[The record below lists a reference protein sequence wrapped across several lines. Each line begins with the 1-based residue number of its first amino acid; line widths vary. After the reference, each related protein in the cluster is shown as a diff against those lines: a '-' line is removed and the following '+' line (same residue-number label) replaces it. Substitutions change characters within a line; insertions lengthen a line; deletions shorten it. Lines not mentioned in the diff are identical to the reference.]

1 MKSSIRT
8 ERRKAGRAVGIAVL
22 LVSVIPSF
30 RLSAQGV
37 LNDFSYDNL
46 RLSGIQVDA
55 GILGASDM
63 MGTTVGGI
71 RFDYGRIAPKVR
83 LMFGLSYFR
92 SQFANEARDR
102 FERRL
107 DSLVNPSTPDTIDLG
122 EIKLSDLIADVDFQY
137 MFPQGRGITAYVGT
151 GVSIHMRNGSGA
163 AIDGTFVDD
172 ALDIITAGL
181 NGTIGFEFNL
191 SKAWRFTVD
200 GRGVLSTGLRTAS
213 LRTGIMYRLKAGRGQ
228 PPAASPAAPK

>member
-1 MKSSIRT
+1 VKRGT
-8 ERRKAGRAVGIAVL
+8 GGWWGGFALAL
-22 LVSVIPSF
+22 LLSNIPTV
-30 RLSAQGV
+30 RLWAQGV
-37 LNDFSYDNL
+37 LNEFSYDNL
-46 RLSGIQVDA
+46 RLSGIQIDA
-55 GILGASDM
+55 GVLGASDM

-92 SQFANEARDR
+92 TQYANEARDR

-107 DSLVNPSTPDTIDLG
+107 DSLVNPSTPDTINLG
-122 EIKLSDLIADVDFQY
+122 EIRLSDVIGDVDFQLV
-137 MFPQGRGITAYVGT
+137 FPQGRGITAYVGT
-151 GVSIHMRNGSGA
+151 GVSIHVRNGSGA

-181 NGTIGFEFNL
+181 NGTLGLEFNL
-191 SKAWRFTVD
+191 SKAWRFTLD

-213 LRTGIMYRLKAGRGQ
+213 LRTGVMYRLKAGRQ
-228 PPAASPAAPK
+228 PAAPAPPPAPK